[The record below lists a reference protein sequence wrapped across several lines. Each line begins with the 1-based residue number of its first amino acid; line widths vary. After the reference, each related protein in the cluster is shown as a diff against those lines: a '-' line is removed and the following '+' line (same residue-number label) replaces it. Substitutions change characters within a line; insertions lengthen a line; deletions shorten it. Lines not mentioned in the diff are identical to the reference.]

1 MLLALFFFPDPAVAT
16 KVQTSDA
23 TAAPRTTRT
32 KSGNIRAKGG
42 LVHGTG
48 RIKPNGTV
56 KRTDSTTAVSAAPAP
71 APVQPAAPVKQR
83 TIIDQGPIP
92 LYCSD
97 ECRMSDLNSIYGV
110 LSADYDPNREATPAV
125 PHNSF
130 TSICETESDSSSGG
144 VSSVDSRSS
153 ISWSSSDS
161 SRPSRVSPSI
171 ATLAAIYDFPP
182 LPPPPPII
190 EQANSQSS
198 NSDSEH
204 NFDQYQSGVMM
215 AARRIKAALC
225 PEPVKRSAF
234 NTAPPPPVSRD
245 PIPGWTDG
253 SVAWR
258 SSVYSLSNP
267 TTPHQAVG
275 EHWSNNASKSIVASP
290 HHSRGVQSTV
300 GEVSTPTS
308 YHNASTASLPVTR
321 PTAPAAM
328 RSVSYADDLYSKYP
342 LSFSRRSESRTSLGI
357 PGSYPTSS
365 AASFR
370 QQQEKSLLK
379 PGAEGKLLVP
389 DVKLKVKA
397 SSSLSP
403 SAASS
408 TSLSSW
414 RSGSSYPASSRRSI
428 RSPLNRHSSEF
439 SEGTLSDQG
448 SKSDDDE
455 PLPAPRR
462 PNVESKLSLF
472 FHLLFVPN
480 A

>member
-1 MLLALFFFPDPAVAT
+1 
-16 KVQTSDA
+16 
-23 TAAPRTTRT
+23 
-32 KSGNIRAKGG
+32 
-42 LVHGTG
+42 
-48 RIKPNGTV
+48 
-56 KRTDSTTAVSAAPAP
+56 
-71 APVQPAAPVKQR
+71 
-83 TIIDQGPIP
+83 
-92 LYCSD
+92 
-97 ECRMSDLNSIYGV
+97 
-110 LSADYDPNREATPAV
+110 
-125 PHNSF
+125 
-130 TSICETESDSSSGG
+130 
-144 VSSVDSRSS
+144 
-153 ISWSSSDS
+153 
-161 SRPSRVSPSI
+161 
-171 ATLAAIYDFPP
+171 
-182 LPPPPPII
+182 
-190 EQANSQSS
+190 
-198 NSDSEH
+198 
-204 NFDQYQSGVMM
+204 M

-472 FHLLFVPN
+472 FHLLCVPN
-480 A
+480 AKPSFASARSWSYDNLMTYPVMQPPSRREKRIQRQVVNGEERDIEVEVEVTQSFKQLFLFSGKDASL